1 MTISKKLLI
10 VASMALGLQALN
22 ISANCLLIP
31 GSPCQINQNNNRTLN
46 ACPCSKNIRNQQRK
60 PVIKRIRR
68 VPTNTCP
75 CKRSR

>member
-31 GSPCQINQNNNRTLN
+31 GSPCQINQNNNRTL
-46 ACPCSKNIRNQQRK
+46 
-60 PVIKRIRR
+60 
-68 VPTNTCP
+68 
-75 CKRSR
+75 